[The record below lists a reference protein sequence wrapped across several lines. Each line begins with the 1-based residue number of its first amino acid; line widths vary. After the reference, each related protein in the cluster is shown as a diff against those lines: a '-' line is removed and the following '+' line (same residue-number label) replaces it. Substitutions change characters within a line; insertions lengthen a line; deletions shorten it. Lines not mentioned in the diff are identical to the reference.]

1 MTSLL
6 RTVLGLG
13 ALMLSPLSTAQLGGN
28 FEFGEDISI
37 EVGVSAL
44 GLQVSPETR
53 ISDNARVRGLFT
65 FGDVSETE
73 SVDGNSFSASIST
86 ESFGAMLDYYP
97 SGDNFRISAGLVSGG
112 YEITGNVDELTFD
125 GTTYETDFSL
135 TLQER
140 DSIAPVLGL
149 GYVRKS
155 SQVSFFVEG
164 GLRFNT
170 LELTTTGQDA
180 LSAADRTAYEADLA
194 EVNDDLDGDFLPF
207 FTLGASVSF

>member
-112 YEITGNVDELTFD
+112 YEITGSVDELTFD

-155 SQVSFFVEG
+155 SRVSFFVEG

-180 LSAADRTAYEADLA
+180 LSDADRTAYEADLA